1 MIRIGINPVLISIGP
16 FSLRWYGVFM
26 ALAVAFVVWWAVRQ
40 AKKAG
45 LSEDLMYGAA
55 AWAIP
60 FSLIISRLFHIVD
73 QLDYYILRP
82 RAIFGFEGLTVF
94 GAVIGAALGVWIYSK
109 IKKFTF
115 APIVDMI
122 APGAIIAQAI
132 GRLGCTI
139 NGCCYG
145 TETAVPWAF
154 IYTHPNS
161 LAPLGVPTHPTVVYE
176 IFWDLVVFGIL
187 YKLRGRLTPPGSL
200 FLVYLV
206 AYSVG
211 RFFLSYLRQNNIFA
225 AGLLEAQIV
234 SLLTIA
240 AGLPF
245 LIIRTRWVK
254 GSAPGSGSPG
264 VTS

>member
-1 MIRIGINPVLISIGP
+1 MIHIGINPVLVSVGP
-16 FSLRWYGVFM
+16 FSLRWYGIFM

-45 LSEDLMYGAA
+45 LSEDLIYSSA

-60 FSLIISRLFHIVD
+60 FSLIISRLFHIID

-82 RAIFGFEGLTVF
+82 RAIFGLEGLTVF
-94 GAVIGAALGVWIYSK
+94 GAVIGAAFGVWIYSK
-109 IKKFTF
+109 IKRFPF
-115 APIVDMI
+115 APIADMI
-122 APGAIIAQAI
+122 APGAIIGQAI
-132 GRLGCTI
+132 GRLGCII

-145 TETAVPWAF
+145 TETDISWAF
-154 IYTHPNS
+154 IYTNPNT

-200 FLVYLV
+200 FLIYLV
-206 AYSVG
+206 AYSFG

-225 AGLLEAQIV
+225 AGLLEAQLV

-240 AGLPF
+240 AALPF
-245 LIIRTRWVK
+245 LIVRTRWIK
-254 GSAPGSGSPG
+254 SRPIASERPDI
-264 VTS
+264 TH

>member
-16 FSLRWYGVFM
+16 FTLRWYGVFM
-26 ALAVAFVVWWAVRQ
+26 AVAVAFLVWWAVRQ

-55 AWAIP
+55 PWAIP
-60 FSLIISRLFHIVD
+60 LGLIISRLFHIID
-73 QLDYYILRP
+73 QLDYYILSP

-94 GAVIGAALGVWIYSK
+94 GGVIGAALGVWIYSK
-109 IKKFTF
+109 IKKFAF
-115 APIVDMI
+115 GPVADMI

-132 GRLGCTI
+132 GRLGCII

-145 TETAVPWAF
+145 TETNVPWAF
-154 IYTHPNS
+154 VYTHPNT
-161 LAPLGVPTHPTVVYE
+161 LAPIGVPTHPTVVYE
-176 IFWDLVVFGIL
+176 IFLDLAIFALL
-187 YKLRGRLTPPGSL
+187 YKLRGRLIPPGSL
-200 FLVYLV
+200 LLVYLV

-211 RFFLSYLRQNNIFA
+211 RFFLSYLRQNNVFA

-240 AGLPF
+240 AVLPF

-254 GSAPGSGSPG
+254 GNPPATSNPI